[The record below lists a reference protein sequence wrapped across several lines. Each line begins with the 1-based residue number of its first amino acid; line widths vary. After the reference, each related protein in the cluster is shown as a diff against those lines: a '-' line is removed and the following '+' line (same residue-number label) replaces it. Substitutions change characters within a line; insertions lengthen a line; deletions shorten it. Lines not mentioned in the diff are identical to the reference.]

1 MAERRED
8 NRPHQDACQIRHGK
22 LIPISEGAINCA
34 TLLGLQLEDL
44 VYNLKEGKLIA
55 ICKKR

>member
-1 MAERRED
+1 MAEKRED

-34 TLLGLQLEDL
+34 TLLGQQLEDL
-44 VYNLKEGKLIA
+44 SSTS
-55 ICKKR
+55 